1 MAKEKNE
8 ELLKELQLM
17 KETQGS
23 FLNLM
28 LALELAG
35 RIIVKTKLRIF
46 KMIIEKRQNHQR
58 PSLIL
63 LFRLMVPNE
72 EMGLVKQT
80 LPKE

>member
-46 KMIIEKRQNHQR
+46 KMITEKRQNHQR